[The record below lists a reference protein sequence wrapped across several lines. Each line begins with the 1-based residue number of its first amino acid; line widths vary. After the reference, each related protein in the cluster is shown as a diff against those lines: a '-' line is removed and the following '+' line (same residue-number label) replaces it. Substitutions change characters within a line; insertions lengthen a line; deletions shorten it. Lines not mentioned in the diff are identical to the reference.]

1 VSPSRFYQVRARL
14 AVEVSMGWSGVLD
27 GLERR
32 SRQPARSPLSVPR
45 REVPHRLTARV
56 VDGDSRRAEEPDD
69 WLSVVAG
76 AAAADAERPD
86 RPRLREDVAQG
97 WRSYLDPS
105 SPESG

>member
-1 VSPSRFYQVRARL
+1 
-14 AVEVSMGWSGVLD
+14 MGWSGVLD

-32 SRQPARSPLSVPR
+32 PRQPARSPLSVPR

-76 AAAADAERPD
+76 AAAADADAPI
-86 RPRLREDVAQG
+86 AQDFG
-97 WRSYLDPS
+97 KT
-105 SPESG
+105 SPGLAQLSGPIIA